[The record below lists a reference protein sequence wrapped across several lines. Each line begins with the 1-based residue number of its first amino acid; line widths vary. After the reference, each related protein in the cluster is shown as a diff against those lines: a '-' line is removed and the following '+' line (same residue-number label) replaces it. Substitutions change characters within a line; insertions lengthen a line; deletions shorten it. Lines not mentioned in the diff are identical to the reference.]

1 MNLTVISLLK
11 NFDESCLKSYNSL
24 YSQSSKNFEHIVI
37 YKEVNEKHL
46 NFLKQ
51 KFYLTKFVNEIPND
65 HKNKFFALNQAIEI
79 SSGKYIMV
87 LHSDDFISNQNLI
100 SEINNST
107 NTGVDFIT
115 TGVEII
121 NNQQRIIRKWMFS
134 KNIDYFGYSDIPPH
148 TGFIYNKILH
158 NLLGPYSLNFP
169 IAADFDFM
177 LKYFSKYKNKLTFKI
192 IENFSIKMSFGG
204 DSTKLQNLLKVFF
217 EDRLIFK
224 LQHKNFPTLR
234 AIYKKVRKIR
244 QFQ

>member
-11 NFDESCLKSYNSL
+11 SFDDNCLKSYNSL
-24 YSQSSKNFEHIVI
+24 YSQSSKNFEHIVV
-37 YKEVNEKHL
+37 YKELNENHL
-46 NFLKQ
+46 KILKQ
-51 KFYLTKFVNEIPND
+51 KFYLTKFINEIPND
-65 HKNKFFALNQAIEI
+65 YKNKFFALNQAIEI

-100 SEINNST
+100 LDINKYS

-121 NNQQRIIRKWMFS
+121 NNQQKIIRKWMFS
-134 KNIDYFGYSDIPPH
+134 KNSDYFGYSDIPPH
-148 TGFIYNKILH
+148 TGFIYKKILH
-158 NLLGPYSLNFP
+158 DLFGPYSINFP

-224 LQHKNFPTLR
+224 LQNKKFPTLR
-234 AIYKKVRKIR
+234 AIYKKVCKIR
-244 QFQ
+244 QFT